1 VDFERARG
9 HGGDIGPGWPVAT
22 GMSNSAR
29 HIAAVMAAATA
40 LLLIPAAAPAATPK
54 HASAQG
60 GNVSAQLDWL
70 KLGRY
75 SYGHA
80 RLTIVRDGVTVLDSA
95 TVAPIC
101 LGGPCPRSDDAQP
114 QGAASGQ
121 GALTVTDLDGDG
133 EPEVIVDLY
142 TGGAHCCSYSR
153 VYRYDAA
160 TGTYTDTL
168 HLWGDPGYRLEDLSG
183 DGKPEFVSADDRF
196 AYAFTDYAASG
207 LPIQIVA
214 YAGGAFT
221 DVTRAYPALIAA
233 DAAQWLGDYR
243 HERRRHGPKDLKGIV
258 AAYVADEYLL
268 GDSATGEAL
277 LRSAKRRGDLDGF
290 GGSATKFSARLHRFL
305 RQTGYAA

>member
-1 VDFERARG
+1 MRLSVRL
-9 HGGDIGPGWPVAT
+9 
-22 GMSNSAR
+22 
-29 HIAAVMAAATA
+29 IAAVMAAATA
-40 LLLIPAAAPAATPK
+40 MLLLPAAAPAATPK
-54 HASAQG
+54 HSSAQG
-60 GNVSAQLDWL
+60 DSVAAQLDWL
-70 KLGRY
+70 KLGPYR
-75 SYGHA
+75 YGHA
-80 RLTIVRDGVTVLDSA
+80 RLTIVRDGVAVLDHP

-114 QGAASGQ
+114 EAAASGQ
-121 GALTVTDLDGDG
+121 GALTVADLDGDG

-153 VYRYDAA
+153 VYRYDPA

-168 HLWGDPGYRLEDLSG
+168 HLWGDPGYRLEDVSG

-207 LPIQIVA
+207 LPIQIFA

-233 DAAQWLGDYR
+233 DAAQWLGVYR
-243 HERRRHGPKDLKGIV
+243 RERRRHGPKDLKGIV

-268 GDSATGEAL
+268 GDGAPGEAL
-277 LRSAKRRGDLDGF
+277 LRAAKRRGDLGGF
-290 GGSATKFSARLHRFL
+290 GGSATRFTARLHRFL
-305 RQTGYAA
+305 RHNGYIA